1 MTLKCPTRSN
11 LRWPSTACLTS
22 SPVLSPHLLCS
33 NHTDLAVPRALQPC
47 SFLRAFVLAD
57 PFIGMLLSQTLHLSR
72 LCLNIFS
79 VQFSSVHLLSPVWL
93 FGTPWTA
100 ARQASL
106 SITNS
111 LSLPKFMSIESVQL
125 SSVSVSSVIHSCPTL
140 GNPMSRS
147 TPGLPI
153 HHQLPEFTQIHV
165 HWVSDAIQSSHPLS
179 SPSPPALNLSQH
191 QGLFKWV
198 SSSHQVAKILE
209 FQLQH
214 QSFQWTPRT
223 DLL

>member
-79 VQFSSVHLLSPVWL
+79 VQFSSVHLLSPVRL

-100 ARQASL
+100 ACQASL
-106 SITNS
+106 SINPQSPSKPMSIVSLMPSYHLILCLPFSSCPQPFPALGSFQVSQLSASGGQSIGMSASTSVPPVNTQDWS
-111 LSLPKFMSIESVQL
+111 PLGWTGWISLESKGLSRVFSNTAAQKHQFCTQLSL
-125 SSVSVSSVIHSCPTL
+125 
-140 GNPMSRS
+140 
-147 TPGLPI
+147 
-153 HHQLPEFTQIHV
+153 
-165 HWVSDAIQSSHPLS
+165 
-179 SPSPPALNLSQH
+179 
-191 QGLFKWV
+191 
-198 SSSHQVAKILE
+198 
-209 FQLQH
+209 
-214 QSFQWTPRT
+214 
-223 DLL
+223 